1 MNVAKMS
8 GPGNIFYPR
17 PKSGTKRID
26 ADGKEVEVEV
36 REDEEQKV
44 KLQEIIDLLVA
55 AGYFRAR
62 IKGFVFS
69 KEPQHFLTK
78 FLPNSTAEITVP
90 HSASLEAVLRPKS
103 SLLLFFRA
111 LTEKIV
117 AVLPEMKCP
126 HAIEPH
132 QIQGLDFIH
141 IFPVIQPQSETL
153 NIGTKPGRVEK
164 IVEMMDERRV
174 EKIVKMMDE
183 RRVEKIVEMM
193 DERRVEKM
201 DERRVEK
208 MDERR
213 VEKIV
218 EMMNERRVE
227 KIVEMMD
234 ERRWLVKKSVETRQE
249 MGDFTRSFAINQF
262 DKHFSIPEER
272 LADAQQEN
280 VLKNIKIIKEVYR
293 PQRRFRRKDAPPD
306 DEESR
311 VQSTLLEYGY
321 NFSTVIVSEGEYIQ
335 QIQRLM
341 RGLASTADQEGRLT
355 AGVVGNI
362 VNLQATELTKA
373 AERYAEL
380 QSDIEGRGGG
390 STHSRAL
397 ATLQRQKVALEEKE
411 GKLLREKEHLETS
424 IQQEAQRW
432 NTIKIARKKVEAEL
446 GDLEKLETEENQGIL
461 RKLQGLVVMNESLK
475 QQEQEFREQCKAELS
490 RLQNLV
496 KEAQENATPDKDSDQ
511 VDKQFEEERE
521 RVHKLRLL
529 LAKGNRSIASL
540 QRQLDEVPG
549 RAELAQY
556 QRRFLELYNQV
567 AAKHKETKQFYTLYN
582 TLDDTKMYLGKE
594 LSLLNSILD
603 TYTEWSGA
611 NQRNVGAVTS

>member
-62 IKGFVFS
+62 IKGLSSFDKAS
-69 KEPQHFLTK
+69 
-78 FLPNSTAEITVP
+78 NRYIS
-90 HSASLEAVLRPKS
+90 SLEAVLRPKS

-153 NIGTKPGRVEK
+153 NIGTKPGRGEK

-174 EKIVKMMDE
+174 EKIV
-183 RRVEKIVEMM
+183 EM
-193 DERRVEKM
+193 M

-380 QSDIEGRGGG
+380 QSDIEERGGG

-411 GKLLREKEHLETS
+411 GKLLREKEHLETAV
-424 IQQEAQRW
+424 QQEAQRW
-432 NTIKIARKKVEAEL
+432 NTIKIAREKVEAEL
-446 GDLEKLETEENQGIL
+446 ADLEKLETEENQGIL

-529 LAKGNRSIASL
+529 LAKGNRSIAAL